1 MRMIGSAARSRGRCG
16 SPYFASSAGWAQATI
31 RMVPRRVAT
40 MLLSARSPIRTA
52 RSTWSLTRS
61 ALRSLSSKRTRIS
74 G

>member
-40 MLLSARSPIRTA
+40 MLLSAVANPHRQIDMVAHQVGIAIAEQQTDA
-52 RSTWSLTRS
+52 N
-61 ALRSLSSKRTRIS
+61 
-74 G
+74 